1 MGAQPA
7 RQAPNMDRFEE
18 MRVFVR
24 IAERQSFTRAADD
37 LQIPRATVTNLMK
50 RMEQRLGARLLE
62 RTTRTVRL
70 THDGEAHY
78 RRCVRLIADMEEAEG
93 SFSNLAPKG
102 LLRANLQG
110 TLARHFVVPA
120 LPAFLARFPEIEL
133 TIGEDDRF
141 VDLVREG
148 VDCVLRAGNL
158 QDSTL
163 VGRRVAQLAQ
173 VTVASPAYLA
183 AYGEP
188 ADPAALSAHRAVNY
202 VSSATGKAVPL
213 EFNVAGRIVAT
224 VLPSAVSVTGTE
236 LYTGSALAGL
246 GIVQV
251 PQYRVAAELEA
262 GQLKIILADFPP
274 PPMPV
279 SVLYPQNRQLSS
291 RVRVFAQWL
300 SDIFSP
306 RRAAA

>member
-1 MGAQPA
+1 
-7 RQAPNMDRFEE
+7 
-18 MRVFVR
+18 
-24 IAERQSFTRAADD
+24 
-37 LQIPRATVTNLMK
+37 
-50 RMEQRLGARLLE
+50 MEQRLGARLLE